1 LQQCCCSPF
10 LTADLAAGGTPDIP
24 WRPQLNSKAACFC
37 AAVQQCDR
45 RVGVIS
51 SGVFKS
57 ARTDVNLRFKFNLVL
72 IGIFALGSAAVLFV
86 SRQQFLHDAEDE
98 VTRQSALIMESAL
111 AVRGYTTARI
121 KPHLDPKLVDVFLP
135 ETVPA
140 FAATET
146 INLLRKKYPDY
157 GYKEAALNPT
167 NPRDL
172 AHEWEAAIIRR
183 FREDPASTEAVGE
196 RFGQN
201 GQQWYVARPIR
212 ITNPQCL
219 NCHSTPTAAPA
230 SLIRAYGGQNGFG
243 WNLNEVIGAQIVTV
257 PMAVPMAQAD
267 AAFRTFVLSIAAVL
281 VLTLVALNVMLS
293 RLIIRPVTAIAKAAE
308 AISLGRTDVA
318 EFSEKGGDEVA
329 ELRRSFNRMRRSLVV
344 AMSMIGKR

>member
-1 LQQCCCSPF
+1 M
-10 LTADLAAGGTPDIP
+10 
-24 WRPQLNSKAACFC
+24 
-37 AAVQQCDR
+37 
-45 RVGVIS
+45 
-51 SGVFKS
+51 
-57 ARTDVNLRFKFNLVL
+57 NLRFKFNLVL
-72 IGIFALGSAAVLFV
+72 VGIFAVGTAAVLLV
-86 SRQQFLHDAEDE
+86 SRQQFLHDAQEE

-111 AVRGYTTARI
+111 AVRGYTTTRI
-121 KPHLDPKLVDVFLP
+121 KPHLDPKLADVFLP

-196 RFGQN
+196 RYGQN
-201 GQQWYVARPIR
+201 GQPQWYVARPIR

-230 SLIRAYGGQNGFG
+230 SLIRAYGQQNGFG

-257 PMAVPMAQAD
+257 PMAVPLAQAD
-267 AAFRTFVLSIAAVL
+267 AAFRTFLLSIVAVL
-281 VLTLVALNVMLS
+281 ALTLLVLNVMLS
-293 RLIIRPVTAIAKAAE
+293 RLIIRPVTAVAKAAE
-308 AISLGRTDVA
+308 AISLGRADVP

-329 ELRRSFNRMRRSLVV
+329 DLRRSFNRMRRSLVV